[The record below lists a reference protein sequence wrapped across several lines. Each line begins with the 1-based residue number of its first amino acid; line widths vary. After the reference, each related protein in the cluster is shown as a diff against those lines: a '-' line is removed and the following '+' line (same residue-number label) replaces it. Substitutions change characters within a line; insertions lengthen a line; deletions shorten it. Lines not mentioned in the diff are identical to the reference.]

1 MTENSKKS
9 SKILKK
15 RKQHNFVHK
24 KKLGED
30 QHQLIIKRLT
40 SVCSTIFNEKR
51 RFYLDLVLCQI
62 I

>member
-51 RFYLDLVLCQI
+51 RFYL
-62 I
+62 